1 MSTLTATQF
10 LTRLQALQDD
20 EELRKI
26 QRYFK
31 SGAGEYGEGDRF
43 IGVRMGHV
51 FALAKEF
58 VAMPPVEIE
67 RLMESDIHEARA
79 GALRLMADQYRLKTT
94 TPERKKELCE
104 LYLRRH
110 DRINN
115 WDLVDLAA
123 WWVVGSYLVDKPR
136 DVLHQLAGSENMW
149 ERRTAILATFPFIK
163 RKQFAD
169 TFAIAEAL
177 MGDPEDLIH
186 KACGTM
192 LRSVSDVDL
201 GAFRAFIDRHAAT
214 MLRTMLR
221 YAIEKLPADERKR
234 IMEAGK

>member
-1 MSTLTATQF
+1 MSGLTAEQF
-10 LTRLQALQDD
+10 LVRLQAMQDD

-31 SGAGEYGEGDRF
+31 SGEGEYGEGDRF
-43 IGVRMGHV
+43 IGVRMGQV

-58 VAMPPVEIE
+58 VQMAPAEIE

-94 TPERKKELCE
+94 GPERKRELYE

-136 DVLHQLAGSENMW
+136 DVLHQLAGSANMW

-169 TFAIAEAL
+169 PFAIAEVL
-177 MGDPEDLIH
+177 MEDHEDLIH
-186 KACGTM
+186 KACGGM
-192 LRSVSDVDL
+192 LRAVSDEDI
-201 GAFRAFIDRHAAT
+201 GAFGAFMDKHAAR
-214 MLRTMLR
+214 MPRTMLR
-221 YAIEKLPADERKR
+221 YAVEKLPAGERKR
-234 IMEAGK
+234 YMEMGK

>member
-1 MSTLTATQF
+1 MSTLTAAQF
-10 LTRLQALQDD
+10 IERLQAMQDD

-31 SGAGEYGEGDRF
+31 AGEGEYGEGDRF

-51 FALAKEF
+51 FALAREF
-58 VAMPPVEIE
+58 VAMPPDEIE
-67 RLMESDIHEARA
+67 RLMESVIHEARA

-94 TPERKKELCE
+94 TPERRRELYE

-123 WWVVGSYLVDKPR
+123 WWVVGSHLVDKPR
-136 DVLHQLAGSENMW
+136 DVLYALAESENMW

-169 TFAIAEAL
+169 TFAISEVL
-177 MGDPEDLIH
+177 MADREDLIH

-192 LRSVSDVDL
+192 LRAVSDVDL
-201 GAFRAFIDRHAAT
+201 GAFRAFTDKHAAT
-214 MLRTMLR
+214 MPRTMLR
-221 YAIEKLPADERKR
+221 YAIEKLPTDERKR
-234 IMEAGK
+234 IMEVGK

>member
-1 MSTLTATQF
+1 VELTAKQF
-10 LTRLQALQDD
+10 LVRLQTMQSD
-20 EELRKI
+20 EELEKI

-31 SGAGEYGEGDRF
+31 SGEGEYGVGDRF
-43 IGVRMGHV
+43 MGVRMGNV

-58 VAMPPVEIE
+58 VAMPPAEIE

-94 TPERKKELCE
+94 TPERQKELFE

-136 DVLHQLAGSENMW
+136 DVLHELARSKTMW
-149 ERRTAILATFPFIK
+149 ERRTAILATFPFI
-163 RKQFAD
+163 RGGQFAD
-169 TFAIAEAL
+169 TFAICEVL
-177 MGDPEDLIH
+177 MADPEDLIH

-192 LRSVSDVDL
+192 LRAVSDEDRTAF
-201 GAFRAFIDRHAAT
+201 GAFMEKHAAT
-214 MLRTMLR
+214 MPRPMLR
-221 YAIEKLPADERKR
+221 YAIEKLTPAERKR
-234 IMEAGK
+234 YLEMGK